1 MVGLVDVKPILSNSQ
16 RNQMASLAQLD
27 KAQYLASQLEWVV
40 VAYF

>member
-16 RNQMASLAQLD
+16 RNQMASHAELN
-27 KAQYLASQLEWVV
+27 KARYSASQLEWAI